1 MDEESL
7 RHNVIMILLDVL
19 LTSEQPI
26 TLKELVSKLGHSDY
40 NTFSKGLR
48 RLTGRGVEGLP
59 VCGSDQ

>member
-1 MDEESL
+1 
-7 RHNVIMILLDVL
+7 MILLDVL

-26 TLKELVSKLGHSDY
+26 TLKELVSKLGHYSDY

-59 VCGSDQ
+59 VCHHS